1 MKLRIDMSL
10 QKKQSKVS
18 LNIKIS
24 SDLDIRLK
32 RARKAAREQ
41 GLMFNVSQEVE
52 KFLEKE
58 IKKVERQLSID
69 EEIKNN
75 LEDLGGLNIDKMMK
89 SMD

>member
-1 MKLRIDMSL
+1 MSL

-24 SDLDIRLK
+24 PDLDFRLK

-58 IKKVERQLSID
+58 VKKVERHLSID
-69 EEIKNN
+69 EEIKGN
-75 LEDLGGLNIDKMMK
+75 LEELGGLNMDNLMK

>member
-1 MKLRIDMSL
+1 MSL

-24 SDLDIRLK
+24 SDLDVRLK

-58 IKKVERQLSID
+58 IKQVERQLSID
-69 EEIKNN
+69 EEIKDN

>member
-1 MKLRIDMSL
+1 MSL

-24 SDLDIRLK
+24 SDLDVRLK

-58 IKKVERQLSID
+58 IKEVERQLSID

>member
-1 MKLRIDMSL
+1 MSL

-24 SDLDIRLK
+24 SDLDVRLK
-32 RARKAAREQ
+32 LARKAAREQ

-69 EEIKNN
+69 EAIKNN

>member
-1 MKLRIDMSL
+1 MSL
-10 QKKQSKVS
+10 QKKQPKVS

-24 SDLDIRLK
+24 SDLDARLK
-32 RARKAAREQ
+32 LARKAAREQ

-69 EEIKNN
+69 EAIKNN
-75 LEDLGGLNIDKMMK
+75 LEELGGLNIDKIMK

>member
-1 MKLRIDMSL
+1 MSL

-24 SDLDIRLK
+24 SDLDVRLK

-69 EEIKNN
+69 EEIKSN

>member
-1 MKLRIDMSL
+1 MRINMSL

-18 LNIKIS
+18 LNIKIP
-24 SDLDIRLK
+24 SDLDARLK
-32 RARKAAREQ
+32 LARKAAREQ

-52 KFLEKE
+52 KFLEK
-58 IKKVERQLSID
+58 KMKQVERQLSID

-75 LEDLGGLNIDKMMK
+75 LKELGGLNIDEMMK

>member
-1 MKLRIDMSL
+1 MPL

-18 LNIKIS
+18 LNIKIP
-24 SDLDIRLK
+24 SDLDARLK
-32 RARKAAREQ
+32 LARKAAREQ

-52 KFLEKE
+52 KFLEK
-58 IKKVERQLSID
+58 KLKQVERQLSID

-75 LEDLGGLNIDKMMK
+75 LKELGGFDIDEMMK

>member
-1 MKLRIDMSL
+1 MSL

-24 SDLDIRLK
+24 SDLDVRLK

-75 LEDLGGLNIDKMMK
+75 LEDL
-89 SMD
+89 

>member
-1 MKLRIDMSL
+1 MSL

-24 SDLDIRLK
+24 SDLDVRLK

-75 LEDLGGLNIDKMMK
+75 LGDLGGLNIDKMMK

>member
-1 MKLRIDMSL
+1 MSL

-24 SDLDIRLK
+24 SDLDVRLK

-75 LEDLGGLNIDKMMK
+75 LEDFGGLNIDEMMK

>member
-1 MKLRIDMSL
+1 MPL
-10 QKKQSKVS
+10 QRKQAKVS

-24 SDLDIRLK
+24 SDLDFRLK

-41 GLMFNVSQEVE
+41 GSMFNVSQEVE

-58 IKKVERQLSID
+58 VKKVERHLSID
-69 EEIKNN
+69 EEIKSN
-75 LEDLGGLNIDKMMK
+75 LEELGGLNIDKLMK

>member
-1 MKLRIDMSL
+1 MTE
-10 QKKQSKVS
+10 KKSKVS

-24 SDLDIRLK
+24 SDLDYRLK

-58 IKKVERQLSID
+58 IKKVERHLSID
-69 EEIKNN
+69 EEIKDN
-75 LEDLGGLNIDKMMK
+75 LEELGGLNMDKLMK

>member
-1 MKLRIDMSL
+1 MSL

-24 SDLDIRLK
+24 SDLDVRLK

-58 IKKVERQLSID
+58 IKQVERQLSID

>member
-1 MKLRIDMSL
+1 MPL

-24 SDLDIRLK
+24 SDLDFRLK

-58 IKKVERQLSID
+58 VKKVERHLSID
-69 EEIKNN
+69 EEIKGN
-75 LEDLGGLNIDKMMK
+75 LEELGGLNIDSLMK

>member
-1 MKLRIDMSL
+1 MSL

>member
-1 MKLRIDMSL
+1 MRL
-10 QKKQSKVS
+10 QRKQPKVS

-24 SDLDIRLK
+24 SDLDFRLK

-58 IKKVERQLSID
+58 LQIVERQLSID
-69 EEIKNN
+69 EEIKSN
-75 LEDLGGLNIDKMMK
+75 LEELGGMNIDKLIK

>member
-1 MKLRIDMSL
+1 MSL

-24 SDLDIRLK
+24 SDLDVRLK

-69 EEIKNN
+69 QEIKNN
-75 LEDLGGLNIDKMMK
+75 LEDLGGLDIDKMMK

>member
-1 MKLRIDMSL
+1 MSL
-10 QKKQSKVS
+10 QKKQPKVS

-24 SDLDIRLK
+24 SDLDARLK
-32 RARKAAREQ
+32 LARKAAREQ

-52 KFLEKE
+52 KFLEK
-58 IKKVERQLSID
+58 KLKQVERQLSID

-75 LEDLGGLNIDKMMK
+75 LKELGGFDIDEMMK

>member
-1 MKLRIDMSL
+1 MPL
-10 QKKQSKVS
+10 QRKQSKVS

-24 SDLDIRLK
+24 SDLDLRLK

-52 KFLEKE
+52 RFLEKE
-58 IKKVERQLSID
+58 VKKVERHLSID

-75 LEDLGGLNIDKMMK
+75 LEELGGLNIDKLIK
-89 SMD
+89 SID

>member
-1 MKLRIDMSL
+1 MPL
-10 QKKQSKVS
+10 QRKQSKVS

-24 SDLDIRLK
+24 SDLDFRLK

-58 IKKVERQLSID
+58 VKKVERHLSID
-69 EEIKNN
+69 EEIKSN
-75 LEDLGGLNIDKMMK
+75 LEELGGLNIDKLMK

>member
-1 MKLRIDMSL
+1 MSL

-24 SDLDIRLK
+24 SDLDVRLK

-69 EEIKNN
+69 EEIKDN
-75 LEDLGGLNIDKMMK
+75 LEELGGFNIDKIMK

>member
-1 MKLRIDMSL
+1 MSL

-24 SDLDIRLK
+24 SDLDVRLK

-69 EEIKNN
+69 EAIKNN
-75 LEDLGGLNIDKMMK
+75 LEDLGGLNIDKIMK

>member
-1 MKLRIDMSL
+1 MSL

-24 SDLDIRLK
+24 PDLDVRLK

-52 KFLEKE
+52 KSLEKE

>member
-1 MKLRIDMSL
+1 MKLRIDMPL

-24 SDLDIRLK
+24 SDLDVRLK

>member
-1 MKLRIDMSL
+1 MSL

-24 SDLDIRLK
+24 SDLDVRLK
-32 RARKAAREQ
+32 RARKASREQ

-69 EEIKNN
+69 EAIKNN
-75 LEDLGGLNIDKMMK
+75 LEELGGLNIDKIMK

>member
-1 MKLRIDMSL
+1 MQL
-10 QKKQSKVS
+10 QKKKSKVS

-24 SDLDIRLK
+24 SDLDYRLK

-58 IKKVERQLSID
+58 IKKVERHLSID
-69 EEIKNN
+69 EEIKDN
-75 LEDLGGLNIDKMMK
+75 LEELGGLNMDKLMK
-89 SMD
+89 SMN

>member
-1 MKLRIDMSL
+1 
-10 QKKQSKVS
+10 
-18 LNIKIS
+18 
-24 SDLDIRLK
+24 LDARLK
-32 RARKAAREQ
+32 LARKAAREQ
-41 GLMFNVSQEVE
+41 ELMFNVSQEVE

>member
-1 MKLRIDMSL
+1 MPL
-10 QKKQSKVS
+10 QRKQAKVS

-24 SDLDIRLK
+24 SDLDFRLK

-58 IKKVERQLSID
+58 VKKVEHHLSID
-69 EEIKNN
+69 EEIKSN
-75 LEDLGGLNIDKMMK
+75 LEELGGLNIGKLMK

>member
-1 MKLRIDMSL
+1 MSL

-24 SDLDIRLK
+24 SDLDFRLK
-32 RARKAAREQ
+32 RARRAAREQ

-58 IKKVERQLSID
+58 VKEVEHHLSID
-69 EEIKNN
+69 EEIKSN
-75 LEDLGGLNIDKMMK
+75 LEELGGLNIDNIMK
-89 SMD
+89 SMK

>member
-1 MKLRIDMSL
+1 MSL

-24 SDLDIRLK
+24 SDLDARLK
-32 RARKAAREQ
+32 LARKAAREQ

-69 EEIKNN
+69 EAIKNN

>member
-1 MKLRIDMSL
+1 MSL

-24 SDLDIRLK
+24 SDLDVRLK

-58 IKKVERQLSID
+58 IKQVERQLSID

-75 LEDLGGLNIDKMMK
+75 LEELGGLNIDKVMK

>member
-1 MKLRIDMSL
+1 MQL
-10 QKKQSKVS
+10 QKKKSKVS

-24 SDLDIRLK
+24 SDLDYRLK

-58 IKKVERQLSID
+58 IKKVERYLSID
-69 EEIKNN
+69 EEIKDN
-75 LEDLGGLNIDKMMK
+75 LEELGGLNMDKLMK

>member
-1 MKLRIDMSL
+1 MSL

-24 SDLDIRLK
+24 SDLDVRLK

-75 LEDLGGLNIDKMMK
+75 LEDLGGLNLDKMMK

>member
-1 MKLRIDMSL
+1 MSL

-18 LNIKIS
+18 LNIKIP
-24 SDLDIRLK
+24 SDLDARLK
-32 RARKAAREQ
+32 LARKAAREQ

-52 KFLEKE
+52 KFLEK
-58 IKKVERQLSID
+58 KLKQVERQLSID

-75 LEDLGGLNIDKMMK
+75 LKELGGFDIDEMMK

>member
-1 MKLRIDMSL
+1 MFVL
-10 QKKQSKVS
+10 
-18 LNIKIS
+18 
-24 SDLDIRLK
+24 

>member
-1 MKLRIDMSL
+1 MSL

-24 SDLDIRLK
+24 SDLDFRLK
-32 RARKAAREQ
+32 RARKSAREQ

-58 IKKVERQLSID
+58 VKKVERHLSID
-69 EEIKNN
+69 EEIKSN
-75 LEDLGGLNIDKMMK
+75 LEELGGLNVDKLIK